1 MICLA
6 QLSVIF
12 SLRKSDIAPDGRSDI
27 LFAFV
32 VSNARSAYHC
42 RRQYH
47 ARSAYHSPQANRV
60 GAPALSQVRHAVA
73 LFCVLDLG
81 HPLDDQISCRGDIL
95 LLLLA
100 RDLALDGHGAL
111 VAKLVQALDNG
122 GNVGDALADGCLNA
136 VLGRVGGIEAVL
148 DVGIENVLAEH
159 LKSGS
164 YVEIKRAMS
173 WRDWN

>member
-60 GAPALSQVRHAVA
+60 GATAKAGAPRPPLFVRGKFFLPRPILQCEHRLHGDVSPTDGMG
-73 LFCVLDLG
+73 LPIESRG
-81 HPLDDQISCRGDIL
+81 RHPGFSTRLVYDGIMPSGYDDTKIC
-95 LLLLA
+95 
-100 RDLALDGHGAL
+100 L
-111 VAKLVQALDNG
+111 VG
-122 GNVGDALADGCLNA
+122 
-136 VLGRVGGIEAVL
+136 EAFRL
-148 DVGIENVLAEH
+148 P
-159 LKSGS
+159 
-164 YVEIKRAMS
+164 
-173 WRDWN
+173 

>member
-47 ARSAYHSPQANRV
+47 AGRAYHSPQANRV
-60 GAPALSQVRHAVA
+60 GAPALSQVRHRDDLLYCIFDCFIVNTNLAV
-73 LFCVLDLG
+73 
-81 HPLDDQISCRGDIL
+81 
-95 LLLLA
+95 
-100 RDLALDGHGAL
+100 
-111 VAKLVQALDNG
+111 K
-122 GNVGDALADGCLNA
+122 NA
-136 VLGRVGGIEAVL
+136 V
-148 DVGIENVLAEH
+148 
-159 LKSGS
+159 
-164 YVEIKRAMS
+164 
-173 WRDWN
+173 